1 MYEQNRNICNEIE
14 TFFKKQKEVLKLK
27 ITIIEMKYVLERLSR
42 ENELA
47 NLKIVKMEIIKFKEQ
62 KF

>member
-1 MYEQNRNICNEIE
+1 
-14 TFFKKQKEVLKLK
+14 
-27 ITIIEMKYVLERLSR
+27 MKYVLERLSR

-47 NLKIVKMEIIKFKEQ
+47 NLKIEKMEIIKFKEQ

>member
-1 MYEQNRNICNEIE
+1 
-14 TFFKKQKEVLKLK
+14 
-27 ITIIEMKYVLERLSR
+27 MKYVPER

-47 NLKIVKMEIIKFKEQ
+47 NLKIEKQMEIIKFKEQ